1 MRGELT
7 IDLPTRRS
15 TIQLAR
21 RLAAHVKPGDLA
33 ILDGDLGAGKTFF
46 ARALCRA
53 LGVPP
58 EVRVQSPTFTLVH
71 EYEGRLRIAHAD
83 LYRLRDPAELG
94 ELGLRDLRA
103 EGAVVIVE
111 WGGPYL
117 AALGGDGLRI
127 LLMASGLRC
136 GRSASLIATGPRSLA
151 LAEALCPAPC

>member
-1 MRGELT
+1 ML
-7 IDLPTRRS
+7 DLPTRRS
-15 TIQLAR
+15 TIKLAR
-21 RLAAHVKPGDLA
+21 RLAPHVQPGDL
-33 ILDGDLGAGKTFF
+33 ILLDGDLGAGKTFF

-58 EVRVQSPTFTLVH
+58 EIRVQSPTFTLVH

-83 LYRLRDPAELG
+83 LYRLRDPSELG

-127 LLMASGLRC
+127 VLGVSGRGD
-136 GRSASLIATGPRSLA
+136 GRSAELTATGPRSLA
-151 LAEALCPAPC
+151 LARVVPEAPHRSAPW